1 MRPDIASTIRAQL
14 IAAME
19 QRAATLD
26 GEAQRTLEARLAELR
41 ALDTDASDKTPDANA
56 PLPHPSPLREL
67 LDHLAREAS
76 PERAAY
82 PDVPALA
89 DFRQL
94 WSTLRADSQLRQS
107 VAHVPTDA
115 GPLNSTALASRAIA
129 LMRELSPDYLR
140 SFLAYVDDLAWL
152 EQLGS
157 ASAVTVS
164 GTGTARKRARH
175 KPQR

>member
-1 MRPDIASTIRAQL
+1 MRPDAAAIRAQW

-19 QRAATLD
+19 RRAAVLD
-26 GEAQRTLEARLAELR
+26 GEARRVLQARLAELR
-41 ALDTDASDKTPDANA
+41 APDADA
-56 PLPHPSPLREL
+56 PDGAPDTHTPGPHPSALREL
-67 LDHLAREAS
+67 VDRLDRAAS

-94 WSTLRADSQLRQS
+94 WSALRTESRLQQS
-107 VAHVPTDA
+107 VVHAPTDA

-129 LMRELSPDYLR
+129 LMHELSPDYLR
-140 SFLAYVDDLAWL
+140 PFLAYVDDLAWL

-157 ASAVTVS
+157 AGTASAS
-164 GTGTARKRARH
+164 GTAAARRRARR
-175 KPQR
+175 KPQA

>member
-1 MRPDIASTIRAQL
+1 MRPDIASTIRTQL

-19 QRAATLD
+19 QRAAVLD

-41 ALDTDASDKTPDANA
+41 ALDTDTSDKTPDANA
-56 PLPHPSPLREL
+56 SLPHPSPLCEL

-129 LMRELSPDYLR
+129 LMRELSPGYLR

-152 EQLGS
+152 EPWGS
-157 ASAVTVS
+157 AGAVSAS
-164 GTGTARKRARH
+164 GTGLPRKRVRR
-175 KPQR
+175 KP

>member
-1 MRPDIASTIRAQL
+1 MRPDTASAIRAQL

-19 QRAATLD
+19 QHAATLD
-26 GEAQRTLEARLAELR
+26 GEAQRMLEARLAELR
-41 ALDTDASDKTPDANA
+41 ALDANA
-56 PLPHPSPLREL
+56 SNANPVPSHPGPLREL
-67 LDHLAREAS
+67 LDHLAREAA
-76 PERAAY
+76 PGRAAY

-129 LMRELSPDYLR
+129 LMRELSPGYLR

-152 EQLGS
+152 EPWGS
-157 ASAVTVS
+157 AGAVSAS
-164 GTGTARKRARH
+164 GTGLSRKRVRR
-175 KPQR
+175 KP